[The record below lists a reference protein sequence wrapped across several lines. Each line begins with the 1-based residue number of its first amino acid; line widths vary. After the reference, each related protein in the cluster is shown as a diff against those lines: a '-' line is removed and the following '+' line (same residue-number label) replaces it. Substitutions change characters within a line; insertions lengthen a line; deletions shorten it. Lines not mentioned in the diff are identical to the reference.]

1 MKLATHF
8 LNVKSAVSNNGM
20 MMDRITDLLKDKLIQ
35 ARCRFVLW
43 KTLQFIFLTLL
54 SFKSFIMNANENANA
69 LFQLMSWVSY
79 SQMQR
84 HSQYLSHKLRHKFFE
99 IFHIFEAFRTQ
110 AYLIYRRQLYH
121 HAFNLAC
128 SLAP

>member
-84 HSQYLSHKLRHKFFE
+84 HSQYLSHKLRHK
-99 IFHIFEAFRTQ
+99 
-110 AYLIYRRQLYH
+110 
-121 HAFNLAC
+121 
-128 SLAP
+128 